1 VKISKSHHTE
11 INLIQNFKIFM
22 NLLAQL
28 NFNDYNLNMFS
39 VPNPTI
45 RQQNNKEIFFTKM
58 SFI

>member
-1 VKISKSHHTE
+1 
-11 INLIQNFKIFM
+11 M